1 MSTEK
6 TFDHSDL
13 TEEEKKRKG
22 IETEEETAARLAVQS
37 IKSAK
42 KPKKEKKAKMSK
54 PSKPSKPKASS
65 KEKKQPKP
73 KKESERAYTRHK
85 GTKDDPLTGQSAP
98 KLGNLDV
105 RPLNEKEKAIMTALK
120 RSGSELSIATLAE
133 RVLSQ
138 NNVKEHGTSH
148 VRNSLRRLVRERL
161 VKKTGKGTYKAA

>member
-37 IKSAK
+37 IKSK
-42 KPKKEKKAKMSK
+42 QKPKKEKKMSK
-54 PSKPSKPKASS
+54 PSKPKAV
-65 KEKKQPKP
+65 KEKKAPKP
-73 KKESERAYTRHK
+73 KESERAYTRHK

-105 RPLNEKEKAIMTALK
+105 RPLNEKEKAIMTALN

-138 NNVKEHGTSH
+138 NNLKEHGTSH

>member
-6 TFDHSDL
+6 HDHSDL

-42 KPKKEKKAKMSK
+42 KPKKEKKVKMSK
-54 PSKPSKPKASS
+54 PSKPKAV
-65 KEKKQPKP
+65 KEKKAPKP
-73 KKESERAYTRHK
+73 KESERSYTRHK

-98 KLGNLDV
+98 KLGNLDS
-105 RPLNEKEKAIMTALK
+105 RPLNEKEKAIMTALN

-133 RVLSQ
+133 RVLSA